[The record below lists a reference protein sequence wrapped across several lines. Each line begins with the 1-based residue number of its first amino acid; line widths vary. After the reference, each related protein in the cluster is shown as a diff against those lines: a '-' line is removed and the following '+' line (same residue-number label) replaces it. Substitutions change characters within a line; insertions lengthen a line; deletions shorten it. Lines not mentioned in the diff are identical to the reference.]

1 MHPIFSSNR
10 TFLSV
15 AILWSLLC
23 CLIAFLLVKL
33 DHQNHGALLI
43 TFQTLPMYGLLL
55 FFGASNYYLCLRL
68 PLVNTPMALVLVA
81 QTLAAGI
88 TLGLWLMLARGW
100 SWLLDEMSFHH
111 AEAMYFD
118 LLIAN
123 ILIALVLYVVWIL
136 VHYAYLGAKGD
147 EQTSARA
154 LEHQLLI
161 KSIELEAIK
170 LTVHP
175 HFMYNSLTMVANLS
189 LAAPEKIHDICVKM
203 SDFLRYSVTYGKQDR
218 VTFRDEIT
226 HIENYLSIEKE
237 RFGER
242 LSVSIIAEPESLN
255 KATIALVLFPL
266 VENCI
271 KHGIGSQLEP
281 GFIKIAIGQR
291 GAITHIC
298 IENSFDPSGIK
309 PHSTQLGLSS
319 LEKRIAYSFGPAA
332 QMKVKKDA
340 GQFKV
345 ELFLPELIQ
354 NPICLTGGAA

>member
-10 TFLSV
+10 TLLSV

-23 CLIAFLLVKL
+23 CLIAFLLIKL
-33 DHQNHGALLI
+33 DQQGHGALLI
-43 TFQTLPMYGLLL
+43 TLQTLPLYGLLL

-68 PLVNTPMALVLVA
+68 PLANTPMPVLLVA
-81 QTLAAGI
+81 QTLAAAI
-88 TLGLWLMLARGW
+88 TIGLWLVVALGW
-100 SWLLDEMSFHH
+100 NWLLDQMSFQH

-123 ILIALVLYVVWIL
+123 VLIALVLYVVWIL
-136 VHYAYLGAKGD
+136 VHYAYLGAKS
-147 EQTSARA
+147 EEHTSARS

-203 SDFLRYSVTYGKQDR
+203 SDFLRYSVTYGKQDK
-218 VTFRDEIT
+218 VTFGDEIT

-242 LSVSIIAEPESLN
+242 LRVNMAIAPETLD
-255 KATIALVLFPL
+255 KPTIALVLFPL
-266 VENCI
+266 IENCI
-271 KHGIGSQLEP
+271 KHGIGSQFEP
-281 GFIKIAIGQR
+281 GFISIAIEQR
-291 GAITHIC
+291 ETLTHIS
-298 IENSFDPSGIK
+298 ISNSFDPSGIK
-309 PHSTQLGLSS
+309 PRSTKLGLSS
-319 LEKRIAYSFGPAA
+319 LEKRIAYSFGPGA
-332 QMKVKKDA
+332 QMKVTKQP
-340 GQFKV
+340 GQFMV
-345 ELFLPELIQ
+345 ELYLPALSQ
-354 NPICLTGGAA
+354 NPISLTGG

>member
-10 TFLSV
+10 TLLSV

-33 DHQNHGALLI
+33 DHQSHGALLI
-43 TFQTLPMYGLLL
+43 IFQTLPLYGLLL

-68 PLVNTPMALVLVA
+68 PLANTPMPVILVA
-81 QTLAAGI
+81 QSLAAAI
-88 TLGLWLMLARGW
+88 TIGLWLLVALGW
-100 SWLLDEMSFHH
+100 NWLLDQMSFHR

-123 ILIALVLYVVWIL
+123 ILISLVLYVVWIL

-147 EQTSARA
+147 EQTSARS

-203 SDFLRYSVTYGKQDR
+203 SDFLRYSVTYGKQDK
-218 VTFRDEIT
+218 VTFGDEIT

-242 LSVSIIAEPESLN
+242 LRVDMAVAPEARD
-255 KATIALVLFPL
+255 KPTIALVLFPL
-266 VENCI
+266 IENCI
-271 KHGIGSQLEP
+271 KHGIGSQFEP
-281 GFIKIAIGQR
+281 GFIKIAISQKDNY
-291 GAITHIC
+291 THIC

-309 PHSTQLGLSS
+309 PRSTKLGLSS
-319 LEKRIAYSFGPAA
+319 LEKRLAYSFGPAA
-332 QMKVKKDA
+332 QMKIKKQT
-340 GQFKV
+340 GLFTV
-345 ELFLPELIQ
+345 ELMLPALIQ
-354 NPICLTGGAA
+354 NSISLTGG